1 MTSLVLHAMR
11 KRPLISLGL
20 AGASGIVTTACT
32 VEYMAECREQE
43 WIKNHHHHD
52 HAPPRSPSDT
62 TLSDA
67 AVQPHLL
74 PRVYDREAIRAYWM
88 ERPVTV
94 VSRFGQAFYELA
106 PLAVS
111 YVWDFKIVGP
121 PTKILP
127 PTNQE
132 SPSLDAV
139 VDVQALAELQRVH
152 SAKLRE
158 ALTNLGPAWVKGK
171 TEIAIN
177 LDEFSYK

>member
-1 MTSLVLHAMR
+1 MASLVLHAVR

-32 VEYMAECREQE
+32 VEYRAERQEQE
-43 WIKNHHHHD
+43 WIKNHHHTD
-52 HAPPRSPSDT
+52 HLA
-62 TLSDA
+62 
-67 AVQPHLL
+67 QPNLL

-94 VSRFGQAFYELA
+94 ASRFGQAFYELA

-111 YVWDFKIVGP
+111 FIWDFKIVGP
-121 PTKILP
+121 PTIP
-127 PTNQE
+127 ATNQD
-132 SPSLDAV
+132 STSSLDAVV

-171 TEIAIN
+171 N
-177 LDEFSYK
+177 